1 MKINK
6 FGLVGFIIFVL
17 SVIISNVMAD
27 FYIPFLF
34 AILMEAFVTIHMSFF
49 VLIPLSNILSPPGSN
64 NLFWK
69 MFWFRIVIL
78 MFNNIFISTSIAL
91 IDFNAVFIGAFIIV
105 PILSI
110 KKKNAINSSI
120 PTTTKKV
127 SNPEVASTCAKCGK
141 VLEVNHNFCTNCGEP
156 FDSNN
161 VTVTMNSNSTTTTAP
176 NVPVYPSSFD
186 PIYNLPEKEMVEEF
200 INREIIKAGID
211 KNNKLIPEDILKR
224 KKILSIIFS
233 VLVFVFI
240 SLIFFHFPIYTYIIG
255 ILLLIVLY
263 KVTTNY
269 NLIKYLKKQ
278 LKSRPSEKISNIV
291 MNVKETSVVDN
302 SKNLFIIGM
311 CLAIL
316 LPLIIF
322 FEPRIFYEKMENGYG
337 VRFYVFGL
345 TNFTTATIPDTY
357 KGEPIISLRGNTFSN
372 MFFLEKVNLPN
383 SITEIRGQAF
393 KNNRKLKE
401 VNLPTKLEYLGGGAF
416 YNCTSLTSIEIP
428 ETVTHI
434 GGETFYNASK
444 LKSINLPNNITE
456 IRGSTFENCRSLKSV
471 NIPDSVTR
479 IGGHAFH
486 GCSSLSQVT
495 LTENSLLTEIGSS
508 AFRDCDNLYEIT
520 IPNGVY
526 INERAF
532 KESPTRI
539 KKFGEIDYGNLID
552 SKNYSYNSYLY
563 IHLNETQEINPY
575 RQNAQLQNANISLV
589 STANKNNLNVF
600 TLKYTDD
607 NGEII
612 FDLSATS
619 PYKEINDK
627 FAIEVANE
635 YVFQYDNRISVNIYF
650 N

>member
-1 MKINK
+1 
-6 FGLVGFIIFVL
+6 VV
-17 SVIISNVMAD
+17 ISN
-27 FYIPFLF
+27 
-34 AILMEAFVTIHMSFF
+34 TC
-49 VLIPLSNILSPPGSN
+49 
-64 NLFWK
+64 
-69 MFWFRIVIL
+69 
-78 MFNNIFISTSIAL
+78 ST
-91 IDFNAVFIGAFIIV
+91 
-105 PILSI
+105 
-110 KKKNAINSSI
+110 
-120 PTTTKKV
+120 
-127 SNPEVASTCAKCGK
+127 VASPKPDF
-141 VLEVNHNFCTNCGEP
+141 L
-156 FDSNN
+156 
-161 VTVTMNSNSTTTTAP
+161 
-176 NVPVYPSSFD
+176 SSG
-186 PIYNLPEKEMVEEF
+186 IYSPT
-200 INREIIKAGID
+200 
-211 KNNKLIPEDILKR
+211 
-224 KKILSIIFS
+224 S
-233 VLVFVFI
+233 
-240 SLIFFHFPIYTYIIG
+240 SL
-255 ILLLIVLY
+255 
-263 KVTTNY
+263 
-269 NLIKYLKKQ
+269 
-278 LKSRPSEKISNIV
+278 
-291 MNVKETSVVDN
+291 
-302 SKNLFIIGM
+302 
-311 CLAIL
+311 
-316 LPLIIF
+316 
-322 FEPRIFYEKMENGYG
+322 
-337 VRFYVFGL
+337 
-345 TNFTTATIPDTY
+345 
-357 KGEPIISLRGNTFSN
+357 
-372 MFFLEKVNLPN
+372 
-383 SITEIRGQAF
+383 
-393 KNNRKLKE
+393 
-401 VNLPTKLEYLGGGAF
+401 
-416 YNCTSLTSIEIP
+416 EIP